1 MAGQCANPPGRRH
14 REQLPLWAAL
24 QLSAFS
30 SKILLNYDV
39 TRPPPR
45 TAHQTTR
52 HGHVAL
58 AACAW
63 LPTAAASKCII
74 DLIGAIFWMRNSRT
88 FVRSFDLVPQVRT
101 QKKRRR
107 KVPRSTTGR
116 RVRLCLHVAVR
127 VLPPPATVRQPL
139 VLNM

>member
-14 REQLPLWAAL
+14 REQLPL
-24 QLSAFS
+24 QLSAFA

-58 AACAW
+58 AAT
-63 LPTAAASKCII
+63 LRVASNGGGEQMYNNWRQFSGLL
-74 DLIGAIFWMRNSRT
+74 DAQFQN
-88 FVRSFDLVPQVRT
+88 VRSFDLVPQVRT

>member
-58 AACAW
+58 AATLRVASNGGGEQMYNNWRQFSGSFGCAI
-63 LPTAAASKCII
+63 PERS
-74 DLIGAIFWMRNSRT
+74 
-88 FVRSFDLVPQVRT
+88 FVRSRSSSPDAKKAETQSATEHHRSESPLVFA
-101 QKKRRR
+101 RRR
-107 KVPRSTTGR
+107 
-116 RVRLCLHVAVR
+116 
-127 VLPPPATVRQPL
+127 
-139 VLNM
+139 